1 MVTGRGCEGRRER
14 APAGLPG
21 PVGRGEPVRA
31 LPLRVYVHQVHGGAL
46 VGLLLDVEHDGAA
59 ALLLG
64 LGELFAVL
72 RHVAH
77 LMAVDLEDHH
87 AREEL
92 AGRGAV
98 AVHALNHLRFMKG
111 IGPTLD
117 NLKVALEGEVY
128 EHTKMY
134 PEFIQMAD
142 SENRKDARLTFN
154 YANEAEKEHARLYQE
169 AIEAVRSGKDLLQVD
184 YFVCQTCGFTVKN
197 EAPDKRPVCGSLKN
211 QFKKIT

>member
-1 MVTGRGCEGRRER
+1 MNSDNNLQAAFAGESQANRKYTAFSRKAEQEGLTQVAKLFR
-14 APAGLPG
+14 ATA
-21 PVGRGEPVRA
+21 EA
-31 LPLRVYVHQVHGGAL
+31 
-46 VGLLLDVEHDGAA
+46 ET
-59 ALLLG
+59 
-64 LGELFAVL
+64 
-72 RHVAH
+72 
-77 LMAVDLEDHH
+77 
-87 AREEL
+87 
-92 AGRGAV
+92 
-98 AVHALNHLRFMKG
+98 VHALNHLRFMKG

-134 PEFIQMAD
+134 PAFIQMAD

-197 EAPDKRPVCGSLKN
+197 EAPDKCPVCGSLKN